1 MIAVQAIPSVDAS
14 LTIGRDSPPVAE
26 YHVGTSL
33 PSGLSPRP
41 YLHPVRTLGGTV
53 VTELMPASHRH
64 HLGAGIAVPEV
75 DGANFWGGRTFVPGH
90 GPVWL
95 DNHGT
100 QLHVDWLE
108 VEPGSFAHLID
119 WLGMDGT
126 ALLSERRRLAARPLT
141 SAAWALDVAFSL
153 INVAGRAVTLR
164 SPAVLGREGAG
175 YGGLFWRA
183 TAPARAFGPGGDRI
197 ADLHGATAPWLAL
210 AGPSW
215 TLVFAGA
222 DAVTRADPW
231 FVRVRDYAGVGS
243 ALAWRAPLR
252 LEPGERVER
261 RFTVVVAD
269 GELSADEAAALSG
282 AA

>member
-1 MIAVQAIPSVDAS
+1 MVQAIPSVDAS
-14 LTIGRDSPPVAE
+14 LTIERGAPPVAE

-33 PSGLSPRP
+33 PAGVAPRP
-41 YLHPVRTLGGTV
+41 YLHPVRTRGGTV
-53 VTELMPASHRH
+53 VTELMPPSHRH

-100 QLHVDWLE
+100 QLHTDWLA
-108 VEPGSFAHLID
+108 VEPDAFAHSLS
-119 WLGMDGT
+119 WVGTDGT
-126 ALLSERRRLAARPLT
+126 ALLTERRRIAARPLT
-141 SAAWALDVAFSL
+141 ASAWALDVAFAL
-153 INVAGRAVTLR
+153 TNAAGRTVTLR
-164 SPAVLGREGAG
+164 SPAVLGRDGAG

-183 TAPARAFGPGGDRI
+183 PAPARAFGPAGDRI
-197 ADLHGATAPWLAL
+197 TELHGTPAPWLAL
-210 AGPSW
+210 AGPAW

-243 ALAWRAPLR
+243 ALAWRAPLT
-252 LEPGERVER
+252 LAPAATAAR

-269 GELSADEAAALSG
+269 GELSPGEAATLSG